1 MAKVEFH
8 KLNSIENSRLIYA
21 IIVTRYREKWV
32 FVKHKNRETWEI
44 PAGHRE
50 ENEDINQTAS
60 RELVEE
66 TGAKDFKIYP
76 VSIYSVLNN
85 ETKSFGQLFYA
96 EVKKFNK
103 LPDFEIGEIK
113 LFTTIPKNLTYPL
126 IQPQLFSK
134 VINTIDTYK

>member
-1 MAKVEFH
+1 MVKVKFH

-21 IIVTRYREKWV
+21 VIVTRYKGKWV

-44 PAGHRE
+44 PGGHRE
-50 ENEDINQTAS
+50 ANEDINHAAS

-76 VSIYSVLNN
+76 VSIYSVLNDG
-85 ETKSFGQLFYA
+85 TRSFGQLFYA

-113 LFTTIPKNLTYPL
+113 LFNSIPENLTYPL
-126 IQPQLFSK
+126 IQPQLFRE
-134 VINTIDTYK
+134 VINTIEKN